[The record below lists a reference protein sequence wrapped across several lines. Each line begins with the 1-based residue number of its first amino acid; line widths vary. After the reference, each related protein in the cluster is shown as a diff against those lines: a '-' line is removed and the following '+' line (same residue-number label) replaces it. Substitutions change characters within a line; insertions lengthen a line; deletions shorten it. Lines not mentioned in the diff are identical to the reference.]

1 MQSTSIKW
9 GIAGLGSIAH
19 RFAKDLT
26 QHTPNAQLAAV
37 ASRNLK
43 QAESFAQQ
51 YGCNKGYD
59 SYYALAED
67 PSIDVVYVASIHPFH
82 KSVAAIFLEKGKHV
96 LIEKPATINEKEW
109 DELTALA
116 KEKNCLCLE
125 AMKTVT
131 FPAYQQLLNFL
142 KQNTIQIQSIEAS
155 NGTQLEFD
163 EDHWIFNPSLSGGV
177 TLDIGVYLL
186 WLYCNLAYQLTGQL
200 PLPSSRLL
208 STHYKI
214 GVDEHAEF
222 EFSAPIRGKLSA
234 SIVSALPREAI
245 IKGPDLEIVIHD
257 KWWNPK
263 KISIQWQG
271 KSFTI
276 DEPIAGGGF
285 QFEAIHVSDLILSNK
300 TQSDVLPH
308 SVTKHVIKI
317 MEDSLTQHGFAH
329 LVTSQ

>member
-1 MQSTSIKW
+1 MQSTSVKW

-19 RFAKDLT
+19 RFAQDLT
-26 QHTPNAQLAAV
+26 QHTPNAQLVAV
-37 ASRNLK
+37 ASRNIK

-51 YGCNKGYD
+51 YGCNNGY
-59 SYYALAED
+59 SYLELAED
-67 PSIDVVYVASIHPFH
+67 PAIDVVYVASIHPFH
-82 KSVAAIFLEKGKHV
+82 KSLATIFLEKGKHV

-116 KEKNCLCLE
+116 KAKNCLCLE

-131 FPAYQQLLNFL
+131 FPAYQQLLDFL
-142 KQNTIQIQSIEAS
+142 KKNGIQIHSIEAS
-155 NGTQLEFD
+155 NGSQLEFN
-163 EDHWIFNPSLSGGV
+163 ENHWIFNQSLSGGV

-186 WLYCNLAYQLTGQL
+186 WFYCNLAYQLTGQL

-208 STHYKI
+208 STYYNI

-222 EFSAPIRGKLSA
+222 KFNSPIQGKLTA
-234 SIVSALPREAI
+234 SIVSHLPREAI

-271 KSFTI
+271 NSFTI
-276 DEPIAGGGF
+276 NEPIAGGGF
-285 QFEAIHVSDLILSNK
+285 QFEAAHFSDLILSNK
-300 TQSDVLPH
+300 TASDVIPQT
-308 SVTKHVIKI
+308 VTKHVIKI
-317 MEDSLTQHGFAH
+317 MEGSLTQHGFAH
-329 LVTSQ
+329 LVKSQ